1 MDKEKHLIQIYL
13 LGFEHAS
20 DDVYDFDNYFSNVED
35 KAYELGK
42 SHFLQGKSSFSAEE
56 IIKQIKND

>member
-1 MDKEKHLIQIYL
+1 MDKNKHLIQIYL

-20 DDVYDFDNYFSNVED
+20 DNIYEYDNYFSAIED

-56 IIKQIKND
+56 IIKQIKK